1 MSSYARKSAIIEGAG
16 VVREIPPLFDCE
28 GMETLAGALCLV
40 AAGAHS
46 KDAANQEQIAA
57 QFFACAISGFE
68 GVRPDQAVTAFVNDM
83 IDRAKKK

>member
-1 MSSYARKSAIIEGAG
+1 MSSTARKSAIVGRTVA
-16 VVREIPPLFDCE
+16 VREIPPLIDNE

-46 KDAANQEQIAA
+46 KDPANQEQIAA

-68 GVRPDQAVTAFVNDM
+68 GVRPDAMVTAFVKDM
-83 IDRAKKK
+83 VERAKKK